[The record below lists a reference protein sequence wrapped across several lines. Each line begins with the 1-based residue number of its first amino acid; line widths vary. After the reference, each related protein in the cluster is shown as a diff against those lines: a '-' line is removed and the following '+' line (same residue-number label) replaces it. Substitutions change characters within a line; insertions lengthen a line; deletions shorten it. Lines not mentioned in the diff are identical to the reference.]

1 MATFSSLDPDA
12 QSTQNIIT
20 RYFFSQFWCEFT
32 KEVLTE
38 FLNEDFLIKE
48 MQAEQNHKKQM
59 KKPFEND
66 DFESDEDLSSI
77 RRTSSRRRKS
87 QGPNKLKMQKDGS
100 VRLSN
105 EVHNQITKQ

>member
-1 MATFSSLDPDA
+1 MATLSSLNSA
-12 QSTQNIIT
+12 VESTSTLIT

-48 MQAEQNHKKQM
+48 MQAEQANKKQT

-66 DFESDEDLSSI
+66 EFESDEDLSSI

-87 QGPNKLKMQKDGS
+87 HGPNKLKMQKDGS

-105 EVHNQITKQ
+105 EVHQ

>member
-1 MATFSSLDPDA
+1 
-12 QSTQNIIT
+12 
-20 RYFFSQFWCEFT
+20 
-32 KEVLTE
+32 
-38 FLNEDFLIKE
+38 
-48 MQAEQNHKKQM
+48 M

-66 DFESDEDLSSI
+66 DFESGDENLSSI

-87 QGPNKLKMQKDGS
+87 RGQNKLMIEKDGS